1 MFHNVACVRFCLC
14 ARHPMHSSA
23 QTTKKPTAN
32 DVRAIVQRWRLVIAA
47 DRHAVEYRGAVQWI
61 NVSIVPGYY
70 CFFVSCCWMHF
81 HLVEWGWSGTTC
93 LSWRIAVFINL
104 ISCSNIDRLCQD
116 TCSKTT
122 DSTYL
127 LIDMVCIVFFCV
139 HATHTQTQWDNVH
152 GKNKVFHSICIA
164 SIDFQANC
172 NSHWMQYNKNA
183 PVC

>member
-32 DVRAIVQRWRLVIAA
+32 DVRAIVYRWRLVIAA

-70 CFFVSCCWMHF
+70 CFFVSCFWMHF
-81 HLVEWGWSGTTC
+81 HLVEW
-93 LSWRIAVFINL
+93 SWRWYDLSVMENSRVHQFDKL
-104 ISCSNIDRLCQD
+104 LKHYIDRLCQD

-127 LIDMVCIVFFCV
+127 LIDMVCIVFFLCH
-139 HATHTQTQWDNVH
+139 HAHTVRW
-152 GKNKVFHSICIA
+152 CA
-164 SIDFQANC
+164 R
-172 NSHWMQYNKNA
+172 
-183 PVC
+183 